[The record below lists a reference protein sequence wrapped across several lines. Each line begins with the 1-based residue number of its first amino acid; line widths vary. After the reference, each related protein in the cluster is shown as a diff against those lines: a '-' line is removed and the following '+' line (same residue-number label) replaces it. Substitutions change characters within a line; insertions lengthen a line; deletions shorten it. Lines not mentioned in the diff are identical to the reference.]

1 MKLSIAWPRFTWKVT
16 QKIRKAWKD
25 SYAGHMHNMVTSMGT
40 LKPGATY
47 IYERVGNEVYAR
59 ESGADPGTRRLMG
72 YAYDPVTG
80 HHVDYDKRTSDG
92 RPLFD
97 HLQEDKMWGEI
108 RRMART
114 SPALQDALERVI
126 MIYKLIK
133 VDK

>member
-1 MKLSIAWPRFTWKVT
+1 
-16 QKIRKAWKD
+16 
-25 SYAGHMHNMVTSMGT
+25 MVMSMGT

-47 IYERVGNEVYAR
+47 VYERNGNEVYAR
-59 ESGADPGTRRLMG
+59 ESGAAPSTRQLMG

-97 HLQEDKMWGEI
+97 RMQEDKMWGEI
-108 RRMART
+108 RRLAKT
-114 SPALQDALERVI
+114 SPALQDALERAI

-133 VDK
+133 VDKK